1 MKKCCFLWNRVRYV
15 QRKCAKKRGRRG
27 KKDEKQVAGL
37 LCLIA
42 VCLTLTACSGPR
54 EEEEKTSIRI
64 GVSLYRGDDTFINNI
79 RNELEAKA
87 KEYESILWTAWM
99 RR

>member
-1 MKKCCFLWNRVRYV
+1 MKKCCFLWNRVRYA

-54 EEEEKTSIRI
+54 EE
-64 GVSLYRGDDTFINNI
+64 
-79 RNELEAKA
+79 
-87 KEYESILWTAWM
+87 
-99 RR
+99 